1 MRAPYRFL
9 LGLSPDEFGYIVPGS
24 DFYPAPGI
32 FEEADDPCQ
41 GQPFDP
47 EIPRRTVPS
56 HYHEGLS
63 IGLDIAA
70 TTTCYALQ
78 MLGRE
83 DEVQSNAACQRVL
96 GSP

>member
-1 MRAPYRFL
+1 MRAPYRLL
-9 LGLSPDEFGYIVPGS
+9 LGLSPDEFGYIVPGY
-24 DFYPAPGI
+24 DFYPAPEI

-41 GQPFDP
+41 GQSFDP

-56 HYHEGLS
+56 HYHEGLA

-78 MLGRE
+78 LLGRE
-83 DEVQSNAACQRVL
+83 DELQSNAACQRVL
-96 GSP
+96 GAP